1 MTATP
6 PPSRT
11 RPSRQTI
18 LIALV
23 VVIGILLGVLI
34 LSITPDTPAQD
45 DHDHDHPASPA
56 NTSEAVRGK
65 TSADKAAADDHA
77 HAVEDAHDH
86 DEDQNHAH
94 EADHP
99 DQAEHEE
106 AIVLSAQQIQQS
118 GLQLATAGPAAI
130 AHTLQLPG
138 EVRLNQ
144 DRSVQIVPRLAGVV
158 EAAPVSAGDQVRKGQ
173 VLAVLSSQ
181 SLAGQRSLLLAAQQ
195 RLALARRVHD
205 REKDLWQEKISAEQ
219 DYLQAR
225 TSLEEARIA
234 VRAAE
239 QTLSALGSPA
249 GKTLGTAALTRHE
262 IRAPIAGVIIDKQ
275 LTVGQVVQ
283 ADAPVFIVADLSSV
297 WIEMTVRA
305 QDLGTVRTGQV
316 ATVSSSA
323 FNASGSAKVRYLSA
337 LVGEQTRT
345 AMARLELP
353 NPDGLWRPG
362 LPVNVTLTTD
372 TTQVPV
378 AVASTA
384 LQTLDEQAV
393 VFVRT
398 ETGFLARPVVTGR
411 SDGNWTEIRQ
421 GLQAN
426 ESYAATNS
434 FLLKAELGKASASH
448 EH

>member
-11 RPSRQTI
+11 RLSRQTI

-23 VVIGILLGVLI
+23 VVVGILLGVLI
-34 LSITPDTPAQD
+34 LSITPDAPAQD

-56 NTSEAVRGK
+56 IASEPVRDK
-65 TSADKAAADDHA
+65 THAGNAATDDHA
-77 HAVEDAHDH
+77 
-86 DEDQNHAH
+86 
-94 EADHP
+94 
-99 DQAEHEE
+99 DQAE
-106 AIVLSAQQIQQS
+106 AIVLSKQQIQQS
-118 GLQLATAGPAAI
+118 GLQVAIAGSAAI

-144 DRSVQIVPRLAGVV
+144 DRSVQIVPRLEGVV
-158 EAAPVSAGDQVRKGQ
+158 EAVPVSAGDQVRKGQ

-181 SLAGQRSLLLAAQQ
+181 ALAEQRSTLLAAQQ

-205 REKDLWQEKISAEQ
+205 REKALWQEKISAEQ

-225 TSLEEARIA
+225 TNLEEARIA

-239 QTLSALGSPA
+239 QTLRALGSPA
-249 GKTLGTAALTRHE
+249 GKTLGTASLTRHE
-262 IRAPIAGVIIDKQ
+262 VRAPIAGVIIDKQ
-275 LTVGQVVQ
+275 LTVGQVLQ

-316 ATVSSSA
+316 ATVRSSA
-323 FNASGSAKVRYLSA
+323 FDASGSAQVRYISA

-411 SDGNWTEIRQ
+411 RDGNWTEIRQ

>member
-6 PPSRT
+6 PPDRT
-11 RPSRQTI
+11 RPARQTF

-23 VVIGILLGVLI
+23 IVVGILLAVLI
-34 LSITPDTPAQD
+34 LSISPDAPAQD
-45 DHDHDHPASPA
+45 EHDHDHPASPA
-56 NTSEAVRGK
+56 AASEPARDK
-65 TSADKAAADDHA
+65 THADKAAADDPA
-77 HAVEDAHDH
+77 HAAEDAHDH
-86 DEDQNHAH
+86 DKDQNHAH
-94 EADHP
+94 QAGQADH
-99 DQAEHEE
+99 AE

-118 GLQLATAGPAAI
+118 GLQLATAGPAAL

-181 SLAGQRSLLLAAQQ
+181 ALAEQRSLLLGAQQ

-239 QTLSALGSPA
+239 QTLNALGSPA

-275 LTVGQVVQ
+275 LTVGQVVP

-305 QDLGTVRTGQV
+305 QDLGTVRTGQL
-316 ATVSSSA
+316 ATVRSSA
-323 FNASGSAKVRYLSA
+323 FDASGSAKLRYLSA
-337 LVGEQTRT
+337 LVGAQTRT

-384 LQTLDEQAV
+384 LQTLDEQTV

-426 ESYAATNS
+426 ESYAAHS

-448 EH
+448 DH